1 MIYYDPIKQ
10 ERMAEGSA
18 FKLNDIQ
25 YPANWLSLASEQD
38 ANGIGLFQIEDLP
51 YPAYDPITQGVNA
64 LPLVQVGNRYQQG
77 WQVYSLSPEQIAA
90 NKAAAAKA
98 LQDSIVQ
105 QTQARLDTF
114 AQTRQYDGIL
124 SACTYATSPTP
135 KFAAEGQYCVAQRDA
150 TWAKL
155 YEIMAEVQAGTRP
168 VPSSFADIEPE
179 LPTLT
184 WPV

>member
-1 MIYYDPIKQ
+1 MVYYDPINQ
-10 ERMAEGSA
+10 QRIPQGLA

-25 YPANWLSLASEQD
+25 YPANWLTQATEQD
-38 ANGIGLFQIEDLP
+38 ANGIGLYELVTLP
-51 YPAYDPITQGVNA
+51 QPSFDPITQGCHQAGIVQNGNKYEQTW
-64 LPLVQVGNRYQQG
+64 LVYD
-77 WQVYSLSPEQIAA
+77 LSPEQIAA

-114 AQTRQYDGIL
+114 AQTRGYDGIL

-135 KFAAEGQYCVAQRDA
+135 KFAAEGQYCIDQRDA
-150 TWAKL
+150 TWATL
-155 YEIMAEVQAGTRP
+155 YQILAEVEAGTRP
-168 VPSSFADIEPE
+168 VPSGYPDIEPD
-179 LPTLT
+179 LPPLV